1 MDFGWHAF
9 FKKPAC
15 SFHFRVPPFR
25 NSFVIPPGGFSDVHG
40 REVLQHGPLIFG
52 RENNGIEAVSA
63 AAQFSVNAWCTDSH
77 VTGWK
82 IKHSWNVVRIITCP
96 QAHHLS
102 DTFLLGNH
110 LERVKSSNEFYYSK
124 VFLTSFLPRLKP
136 LPTSNPKCDHSHYRA
151 IKNNLGNEKED
162 GQNACSDTWCRYL
175 KDRKNYNTG
184 QWGTGNC

>member
-63 AAQFSVNAWCTDSH
+63 AAQFSVNACTDSLACENIRFSSLFAAGD
-77 VTGWK
+77 VSAKSEEKRLFSQANRQSYNW
-82 IKHSWNVVRIITCP
+82 ICP

-124 VFLTSFLPRLKP
+124 VFLHPFYHGKSL
-136 LPTSNPKCDHSHYRA
+136 LPTSNPKCDHSH
-151 IKNNLGNEKED
+151 
-162 GQNACSDTWCRYL
+162 CRHISTCPHFQSY
-175 KDRKNYNTG
+175 
-184 QWGTGNC
+184 